1 MDKETIIKE
10 IQRTA
15 KENGGIPLGSQRFA
29 NETGIKKSD
38 WYGKY
43 WATWGGAVKE
53 AGFEP
58 NVFVTAVDI
67 ELLIR
72 KFIEFIREI
81 GRFPTDGELRLKT
94 FNDKTFPAHSTIHA
108 RMGKKKF
115 EKARIIVEY
124 CEKHEEFSDVI
135 NICLPL
141 CSIRNRSE
149 NGEIEK
155 QVDDFGFV
163 YLMKSGKH
171 YKIGRSSSAERRE
184 YELKIIFPEKIE
196 LVHKIRTDDPVGIEA
211 YWHKRFED
219 KRKSGEW
226 FALTWQDIKAFK
238 RRKFM

>member
-1 MDKETIIKE
+1 MDKEAIIKE

-43 WATWGGAVKE
+43 WATWGDAVKE

-58 NVFVTAVDI
+58 NVFVTAVNI

-72 KFIEFIREI
+72 KFIEFIRDI
-81 GRFPTDGELRLKT
+81 GRFPTHGELRLKT
-94 FNDKTFPAHSTIHA
+94 FNDKTFPAHSTFDA
-108 RMGKKKF
+108 RMGKKKY
-115 EKARIIVEY
+115 EKAKIIVEY
-124 CEKHEEFSDVI
+124 CEKHKEFSDVI
-135 NICLPL
+135 NICQPL
-141 CSIRNRSE
+141 CSIRNKSE
-149 NGEIEK
+149 NGELEE

-163 YLMKSGKH
+163 YLMKSGRH
-171 YKIGRSSSAERRE
+171 YKIGRSNSADRRE
-184 YELKIIFPEKIE
+184 YELKILLPEKVK
-196 LVHKIRTDDPVGIEA
+196 LLHKIRTDDPVGIEA

-226 FALTWQDIKAFK
+226 FELTGPDVKAFK